1 MMKYLFGVVA
11 VALMAVFLAPIVF
24 KLREL
29 ALIAVIGIGFVMMLI
44 DLWQD
49 LRE

>member
-1 MMKYLFGVVA
+1 MKYLFGLLA
-11 VALMAVFLAPIVF
+11 IGLMAVFLAPIVV
-24 KLREL
+24 KLRDL
-29 ALIAVIGIGFVMMLI
+29 TLIAVIAVGFVMMLI

>member
-1 MMKYLFGVVA
+1 MKYLFGLVA
-11 VALMAVFLAPIVF
+11 IGLMAVFLAPIVL

-29 ALIAVIGIGFVMMLI
+29 TLVVVLGIGFVMMLI